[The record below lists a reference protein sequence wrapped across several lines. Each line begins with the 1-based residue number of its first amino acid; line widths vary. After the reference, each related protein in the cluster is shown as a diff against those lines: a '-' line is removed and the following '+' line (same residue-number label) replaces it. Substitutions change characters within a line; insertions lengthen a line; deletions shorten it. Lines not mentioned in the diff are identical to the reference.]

1 MKPFRKHV
9 ALAVDGGGIKGVVA
23 SRAIA
28 VLEKHLQRPAYDVFG
43 LLAGTST
50 GAIIAAG
57 IATGLFGEEIHQLY
71 CDLGPVIFRKTWRST
86 LWPLTRYRYP
96 LEPLQDALE
105 DQMGTRT
112 MGDFWFQ
119 DHPHDLVITAFDLVE
134 KNTLFIKPFQEAA
147 GEEPWPVVKA
157 VLASSSVPS
166 YFPPVEDRYVDG
178 GVGSYHNPCYVAAY
192 EAEFVL
198 GWDPAETTLIS
209 LGTGREPGSL
219 APEKIKRFWP
229 WDWIGPVLGA
239 FQESADDQQ
248 VHLVKTF
255 FPELD
260 FRRFQVEL
268 DGTYPLDAPENIPAL
283 TAFGDRL
290 GEMIIADQLDGALGI
305 QPKKAPPSAL
315 SR

>member
-28 VLEKHLQRPAYDVFG
+28 VLEEHLQRPAYEVFT

-50 GAIIAAG
+50 GAIITAG
-57 IATGLFGEEIHQLY
+57 IATGLFGEEIHRLY
-71 CDLGPVIFRKTWRST
+71 CELGPEIFKKTWRST

-96 LEPLQDALE
+96 LEPLQEALE
-105 DQMGTRT
+105 EQMGAKT
-112 MGDFWFQ
+112 MGDFW
-119 DHPHDLVITAFDLVE
+119 HMENPIDLVITAFDLVE
-134 KNTLFIKPFQEAA
+134 NKTLFIKPYKERT
-147 GEEPWPVVKA
+147 GEEPWPVSRA

-166 YFPPVEDRYVDG
+166 YFPPVENRYVDG

-192 EAEFVL
+192 EAKYVL
-198 GWDPAETTLIS
+198 GWEPTETTLIS
-209 LGTGREPGSL
+209 LGTGRIPHAL
-219 APEKIKRFWP
+219 QPEQIKRFYP
-229 WDWIGPVLGA
+229 WHWISPVLGA

-248 VHLVKTF
+248 VHLVETF

-268 DGTYPLDAPENIPAL
+268 DAPYPMDEPENIPAL
-283 TAFGDRL
+283 TEFGDQL
-290 GEMIIADQLDGALGI
+290 GQMMIADQMDGALGI
-305 QPKKAPPSAL
+305 RPKKPASPHPFN
-315 SR
+315 

>member
-28 VLEKHLQRPAYDVFG
+28 VMEDHLQAPAYEIFE

-50 GAIIAAG
+50 GSIISAG
-57 IATGLFGEEIHQLY
+57 IATGLFGEEIHNLY
-71 CDLGPVIFRKTWRST
+71 CELGPAIFKKTWRSV

-96 LEPLQDALE
+96 LEPLQEALE
-105 DQMGTRT
+105 AQMGGKNMR
-112 MGDFWFQ
+112 DFWGE
-119 DHPHDLVITAFDLVE
+119 DKPIDLVITAFDLVE
-134 KNTLFIKPFQEAA
+134 NKTLFIKPFKESVE
-147 GEEPWPVVKA
+147 EEPWSVTRA
-157 VLASSSVPS
+157 VLSSSSVPS

-192 EAEFVL
+192 EAKFVL

-209 LGTGREPGSL
+209 LGTGREPHTL
-219 APEKIKRFWP
+219 QPEQVKGFYP
-229 WDWIGPVLGA
+229 WHWISPVLGA

-248 VHLVKTF
+248 VHLVETF

-268 DGTYPLDAPENIPAL
+268 DGSYPMDEPENIPAL
-283 TAFGDRL
+283 TEFGNEL
-290 GEMIIADQLDGALGI
+290 GRMIITDQMDGALGI
-305 QPKKAPPSAL
+305 RPKKAPVPFSI
-315 SR
+315 